1 MAFLRTLSL
10 KSLFFYY
17 NCLIGEK
24 WWWNVCGDRDHSFFS
39 LGSFKVSGLSVFTT
53 ENMGAGFVKLKTQ

>member
-1 MAFLRTLSL
+1 VKNGGGMYVIETT
-10 KSLFFYY
+10 
-17 NCLIGEK
+17 
-24 WWWNVCGDRDHSFFS
+24 VFS

>member
-1 MAFLRTLSL
+1 VKNGGGMYVGIETT
-10 KSLFFYY
+10 
-17 NCLIGEK
+17 
-24 WWWNVCGDRDHSFFS
+24 VFFS